1 MKRFPIWLLGACF
14 AACLMPTRP
23 ASAEPI
29 KIVVPFAAGGPVDQL
44 ARVLAN
50 GLGPKLGEDVIVD
63 DRGGAGGAI
72 ACEFVARANPDGKT
86 VLLASLGAFVIGP
99 ILKPPA
105 NYDPVKSFEPI
116 MLVGSVPSLIVV
128 NPKSGIATLAD
139 LIAKA
144 KQQQLSYGS
153 AGLGT
158 TMNIAL
164 EMLNKAAGVK
174 ITHVP
179 YRGAA
184 PAITDLLG
192 GHIDT
197 LNADLP
203 VLLPLVKAGK
213 VKALAVFSPERTPL
227 LPDLPT
233 TKEAGFPGMI
243 MENWYGLL
251 FPAGTPK
258 DVRDRDRAGGI
269 RGDCN
274 ARRQG
279 AVRNRRHPRR
289 ARPRRL
295 RRDVEQTIRRVA
307 GTYQNAGHQRR
318 VVGSVSKAEQ
328 LRRIVDQHKLARARV
343 GSDFSDQIDQIAVI
357 GYGVVIGVRPVG
369 APDHALWRVR
379 S

>member
-1 MKRFPIWLLGACF
+1 MKRFLGLLLGACLM
-14 AACLMPTRP
+14 AALASP
-23 ASAEPI
+23 ARAEPI

-44 ARVLAN
+44 ARVLGN

-72 ACEFVARANPDGKT
+72 ACEFVTRANPDGKT

-99 ILKPPA
+99 ILKPPS
-105 NYDPVKSFEPI
+105 NYDPVKSFEPV

-128 NPKSGIATLAD
+128 NPKSGIATLSD

-144 KQQQLSYGS
+144 KQRQLSYGS
-153 AGLGT
+153 AGPGT

-174 ITHVP
+174 ITDVP

-203 VLLPLVKAGK
+203 VLLPMVKAGK
-213 VKALAVFSPERTPL
+213 VKALAVFSPERTAL

-233 TKEAGFPGMI
+233 TKESGFAGMI

-251 FPAGTPK
+251 VPAGTPK
-258 DVRDRDRAGGI
+258 DMRDR
-269 RGDCN
+269 
-274 ARRQG
+274 
-279 AVRNRRHPRR
+279 
-289 ARPRRL
+289 L
-295 RRDVEQTIRRVA
+295 E
-307 GTYQNAGHQRR
+307 
-318 VVGSVSKAEQ
+318 KA
-328 LRRIVDQHKLARARV
+328 A
-343 GSDFSDQIDQIAVI
+343 SAVI
-357 GYGVVIGVRPVG
+357 ATPAVKARFAADGTHGPL
-369 APDHALWRVR
+369 DHQAFAAMLSKQFAEWPGRIKTLGI
-379 S
+379 SAE

>member
-1 MKRFPIWLLGACF
+1 
-14 AACLMPTRP
+14 
-23 ASAEPI
+23 
-29 KIVVPFAAGGPVDQL
+29 
-44 ARVLAN
+44 
-50 GLGPKLGEDVIVD
+50 
-63 DRGGAGGAI
+63 
-72 ACEFVARANPDGKT
+72 
-86 VLLASLGAFVIGP
+86 
-99 ILKPPA
+99 
-105 NYDPVKSFEPI
+105 

-139 LIAKA
+139 LITKA
-144 KQQQLSYGS
+144 KQRQLSYGS
-153 AGLGT
+153 AGPGT

-213 VKALAVFSPERTPL
+213 VRALAVFSPERTPL

-251 FPAGTPK
+251 LPAGTPPNA
-258 DVRDRDRAGGI
+258 RDRLEQ
-269 RGDCN
+269 RGVHSDCRS
-274 ARRQG
+274 RRQG
-279 AVRNRRHPRR
+279 AVRGRRHPRR
-289 ARPRRL
+289 ARPRC
-295 RRDVEQTIRRVA
+295 VCGYAEQTIRRVA
-307 GTYQNAGHQRR
+307 GTDQDARHQRR
-318 VVGSVSKAEQ
+318 V
-328 LRRIVDQHKLARARV
+328 
-343 GSDFSDQIDQIAVI
+343 IALQKPNSFAGLSTSI
-357 GYGVVIGVRPVG
+357 SR
-369 APDHALWRVR
+369 RVR
-379 S
+379 ASGAISAIRSTRSPSLGTAL

>member
-50 GLGPKLGEDVIVD
+50 GLSPKLGEDVIVD

-116 MLVGSVPSLIVV
+116 MLIGSVPSLIVV

-258 DVRDRDRAGGI
+258 DVRDRIERA
-269 RGDCN
+269 
-274 ARRQG
+274 A
-279 AVRNRRHPRR
+279 
-289 ARPRRL
+289 
-295 RRDVEQTIRRVA
+295 
-307 GTYQNAGHQRR
+307 
-318 VVGSVSKAEQ
+318 
-328 LRRIVDQHKLARARV
+328 
-343 GSDFSDQIDQIAVI
+343 FAVI
-357 GYGVVIGVRPVG
+357 ATPAVKARFATDGTHG
-369 APDHALWRVR
+369 ALDHDAFAAMLSKQFAEWPGRVKMLGIIAE
-379 S
+379 

>member
-1 MKRFPIWLLGACF
+1 MQRTGSWLFGACC
-14 AACLMPTRP
+14 AASLALAPP

-50 GLGPKLGEDVIVD
+50 DLGPQLGEDVIVD

-72 ACEFVARANPDGKT
+72 AGEFVARANPDGKT

-105 NYDPVKSFEPI
+105 NYDPMKSFEPV
-116 MLVGSVPSLIVV
+116 MLVGSVPSLVV
-128 NPKSGIATLAD
+128 VSPNLGVSTLAE
-139 LIAKA
+139 LIARA

-153 AGLGT
+153 AGAGT

-164 EMLNKAAGVK
+164 EMLNSAAGVK

-197 LNADLP
+197 MNADLP
-203 VLLPLVKAGK
+203 VLLPLVKAGT
-213 VKALAVFSPERTPL
+213 VRALALFSPERTPL

-233 TKEAGFPGMI
+233 TKELGFPGLV
-243 MENWYGLL
+243 MENWYGVFL
-251 FPAGTPK
+251 PAGTPK
-258 DVRDRDRAGGI
+258 DVRDKLERALFAIIATPSIKARFAQDGTHGALDHDAFAAMLANQFAAWPERIKQLGI
-269 RGDCN
+269 TG
-274 ARRQG
+274 
-279 AVRNRRHPRR
+279 
-289 ARPRRL
+289 
-295 RRDVEQTIRRVA
+295 E
-307 GTYQNAGHQRR
+307 
-318 VVGSVSKAEQ
+318 
-328 LRRIVDQHKLARARV
+328 
-343 GSDFSDQIDQIAVI
+343 
-357 GYGVVIGVRPVG
+357 
-369 APDHALWRVR
+369 
-379 S
+379 

>member
-1 MKRFPIWLLGACF
+1 
-14 AACLMPTRP
+14 MPTRP

-99 ILKPPA
+99 VLKPPA

-144 KQQQLSYGS
+144 KQRPLSYGS

-258 DVRDRDRAGGI
+258 DVRDRIERA
-269 RGDCN
+269 
-274 ARRQG
+274 A
-279 AVRNRRHPRR
+279 
-289 ARPRRL
+289 
-295 RRDVEQTIRRVA
+295 
-307 GTYQNAGHQRR
+307 
-318 VVGSVSKAEQ
+318 
-328 LRRIVDQHKLARARV
+328 
-343 GSDFSDQIDQIAVI
+343 FAVI
-357 GYGVVIGVRPVG
+357 ATPAIKARFAADGTHG
-369 APDHALWRVR
+369 ALDHDAFAAMLSKQFAEWPQRIKTLGI
-379 S
+379 SAE

>member
-1 MKRFPIWLLGACF
+1 MKRLLGRLFGACF
-14 AACLMPTRP
+14 AVSLAVAAP
-23 ASAEPI
+23 AVAEPM
-29 KIVVPFAAGGPVDQL
+29 KLVVPFAAGGPVDQL

-50 GLGPKLGEDVIVD
+50 GLGPTLGEDVIVD

-99 ILKPPA
+99 TLKPPA
-105 NYDPVKSFEPI
+105 NYDPVKSFEPV

-128 NPKSGIATLAD
+128 NPNSGIATLAD

-153 AGLGT
+153 AGPGT

-164 EMLNKAAGVK
+164 EMINKAAAVK

-213 VKALAVFSPERTPL
+213 VRALAVFSPERTPL
-227 LPDLPT
+227 LPDVPT
-233 TKEAGFPGMI
+233 TKELGFPGLI
-243 MENWYGLL
+243 MENWYGVLL
-251 FPAGTPK
+251 PAGTPASE
-258 DVRDRDRAGGI
+258 RDR
-269 RGDCN
+269 
-274 ARRQG
+274 
-279 AVRNRRHPRR
+279 
-289 ARPRRL
+289 L
-295 RRDVEQTIRRVA
+295 E
-307 GTYQNAGHQRR
+307 
-318 VVGSVSKAEQ
+318 KA
-328 LRRIVDQHKLARARV
+328 L
-343 GSDFSDQIDQIAVI
+343 FTVI
-357 GYGVVIGVRPVG
+357 GTPSVKARFADDGTHG
-369 APDHALWRVR
+369 ALDHEAFAAMLSKQFADWPGRIKTLGITGE
-379 S
+379 